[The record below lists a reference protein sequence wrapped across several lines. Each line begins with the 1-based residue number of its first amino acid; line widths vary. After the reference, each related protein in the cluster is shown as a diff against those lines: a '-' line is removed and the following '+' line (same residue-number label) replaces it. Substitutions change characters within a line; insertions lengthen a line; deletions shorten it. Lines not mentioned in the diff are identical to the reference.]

1 MKNAGK
7 PEIESGQSSDGV
19 FHRPSELDQDVET
32 LLVLAGPGKF
42 CDVLAKWVMKSP
54 C

>member
-1 MKNAGK
+1 MKNVGK
-7 PEIESGQSSDGV
+7 PEIELGQSRESV
-19 FHRPSELDQDVET
+19 FHRPSELNQDVET

-42 CDVLAKWVMKSP
+42 CDVLAKWVMKSA